1 MGGRGD
7 GRVSLNARGVGS
19 KEVDENL
26 LFSHGKSMD

>member
-7 GRVSLNARGVGS
+7 GRVSLDAGGVGS
-19 KEVDENL
+19 KKVDEKP